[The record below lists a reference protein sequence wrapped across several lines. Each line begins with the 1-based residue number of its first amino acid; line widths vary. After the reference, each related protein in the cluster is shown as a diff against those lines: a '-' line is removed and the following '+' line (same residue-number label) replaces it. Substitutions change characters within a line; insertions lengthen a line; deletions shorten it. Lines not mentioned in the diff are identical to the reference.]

1 MKSDRHT
8 PWSDV
13 AELVRFEFTQD
24 AQGFEELTPTTN
36 EQGQTQPGAPIKR
49 QIICDFTE
57 GTGQKEFYYS
67 QKEGLRASASIDLWT
82 ADYEGEE
89 FVDFNGRRFKVIRSF
104 VPAFG
109 MTTLILSEVIR

>member
-24 AQGFEELTPTTN
+24 AQGFEELTP
-36 EQGQTQPGAPIKR
+36 PAPIKR
-49 QIICDFTE
+49 PIICDFTE

-109 MTTLILSEVIR
+109 ITTLILSEVIR